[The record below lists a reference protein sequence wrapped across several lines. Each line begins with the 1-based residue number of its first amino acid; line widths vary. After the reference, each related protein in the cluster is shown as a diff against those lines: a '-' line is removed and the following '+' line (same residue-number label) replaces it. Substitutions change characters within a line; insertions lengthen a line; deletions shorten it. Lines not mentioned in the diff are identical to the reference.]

1 MQKNIS
7 LQENQ
12 EQLIVMRKENDQ
24 LSIRLD
30 QTTQE
35 NHALRKELQEKEK
48 TLSSIHITK
57 NYCQQ
62 IKYWSKKMQ

>member
-1 MQKNIS
+1 
-7 LQENQ
+7 
-12 EQLIVMRKENDQ
+12 MRKENAQ